1 MMKTTI
7 PTILA
12 FSSMMGSTNA
22 IALESYLA
30 PEQVQTLA
38 QTGDDEGCNSTA
50 AQERELINQFN
61 ERKGSHE
68 RLSFAA
74 FATLLDAFALDPPN
88 RDCSDQNDSQF
99 YETYM
104 GSGCTDERPNYSIPE
119 IVKCYGFTQFC
130 ADAGK
135 LRHFSAV
142 RPDGS
147 GKEDESLSAQQFS
160 QAIASLNDE
169 LTGGDGTCLVYNIIT
184 DPGIVSDGVASII
197 YEYVQTFADS
207 GDGAGGYRDQEVT
220 VKAGRSS
227 EREISHEVTTSAS
240 AHQNWLLPIGSGG
253 AELHA
258 GYDFAATFASATSL
272 ETETKTTLHLDFS
285 APNYVYDQKVTIVY
299 NDARFVTIYGGT
311 FISHREG
318 GEAFRREVVL
328 DAQGNVDHENILAC
342 AACGPAN

>member
-1 MMKTTI
+1 MVEFLATRQKESSYVLVEESLTLS
-7 PTILA
+7 PTLHRVGRVEP
-12 FSSMMGSTNA
+12 SNTETR
-22 IALESYLA
+22 IATSRTERR
-30 PEQVQTLA
+30 
-38 QTGDDEGCNSTA
+38 GDN
-50 AQERELINQFN
+50 
-61 ERKGSHE
+61 E

-74 FATLLDAFALDPPN
+74 FARLLDAFELDPPN
-88 RDCSDQNDSQF
+88 RDCSAQNDSQF

-119 IVKCYGFTQFC
+119 IVKCYGFVQFC

-135 LRHFSAV
+135 LRHFNAV

-160 QAIASLNDE
+160 QAIASLNEE

-227 EREISHEVTTSAS
+227 EREISHEVSVSAS
-240 AHQNWLLPIGSGG
+240 AHQNWLLPFGAGG
-253 AELHA
+253 AELNA
-258 GYDFAATFASATSL
+258 SYDFAATFASATSL

-311 FISHREG
+311 FISHRAG

-328 DAQGNVDHENILAC
+328 DAAGNVDHENILAC